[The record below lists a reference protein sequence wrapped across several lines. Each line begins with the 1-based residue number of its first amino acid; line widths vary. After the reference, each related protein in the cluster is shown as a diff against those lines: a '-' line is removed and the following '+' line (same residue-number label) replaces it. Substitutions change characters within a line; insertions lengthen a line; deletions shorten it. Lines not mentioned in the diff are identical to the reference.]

1 MPKFY
6 VADNNGNRLIID
18 RPNSFR
24 AAKAFAYYWL
34 KRKNK
39 LGTII
44 GMNEEGF
51 DVNKVD
57 TDNVFRTLDIIA
69 NIE

>member
-6 VADNNGNRLIID
+6 VTDNNGNKLIVD
-18 RPNSFR
+18 RPNPFH
-24 AAKAFAYYWL
+24 AAKAFVNYWV
-34 KRKNK
+34 KHRKK
-39 LGTII
+39 LGTVV

-57 TDNVFRTLDIIA
+57 SDNVFRTLDIIA